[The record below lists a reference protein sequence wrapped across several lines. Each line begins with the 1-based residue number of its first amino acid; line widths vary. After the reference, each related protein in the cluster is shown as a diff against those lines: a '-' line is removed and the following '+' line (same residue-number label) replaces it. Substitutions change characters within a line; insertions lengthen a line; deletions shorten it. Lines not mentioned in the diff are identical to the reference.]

1 MMSDLAISA
10 LQSHLETGLPGHLDL
25 LRQMVAINSFTA
37 NAAGVNQLGDLTA
50 QVFSALGFRADRVQ
64 CADPALGKHLV
75 LTRPGSGPTQI
86 GLVSHLD
93 TVFPPEEEERND
105 FRWRPEGNRIYG
117 PGTVDIKGGTVM
129 IYAVLDALIQC
140 APEVADAVT
149 WTVLLNASEER
160 LAEDFG
166 QLCRDRL
173 DPARTTACL
182 VFEGGTLED
191 KANSLVVARKGMAIY
206 KVRAYGKAAHA
217 GSAHDWGANAV
228 VQMAEAVQRIAGFTD
243 YERKITFNPG
253 VIRGGTVVNRV
264 PHYAELD
271 VEMRTFDPLVFQEG
285 VDAMLG
291 LDGLSTVQSAYDGYS
306 ARVEVELTKRTAPW
320 APNPR
325 TDRLFDIWAS
335 AAETLGME
343 AVREERGGLSDGN
356 LVWDVLPTLDGLG
369 PSGGNAHCSERS
381 PDGSKD
387 QEFVDATS
395 IVPKALL
402 NAVAI
407 SRLVTGS

>member
-1 MMSDLAISA
+1 MSDHAISA
-10 LQSHLETGLPGHLDL
+10 LRSHLEAGLPGYLDL

-50 QVFSALGFRADRVQ
+50 EAFSALGFRAERVQ

-75 LTRPGSGPTQI
+75 LTRPGSGSHQI

-93 TVFPPEEEERND
+93 TVFPPEEEERHD

-173 DPARTTACL
+173 DPGRTRACL

-271 VEMRTFDPLVFQEG
+271 VEMRTFDPQVFQEG

-291 LDGLSTVQSAYDGYS
+291 LDGLSTVQSAYDGYA

-335 AAETLGME
+335 AAETLGMQ

-387 QEFVDATS
+387 QEFVDVTS